1 MWVFH
6 VSVCVYVLLQPGQ
19 RAIRP
24 CLRQRSSC
32 HHVVLLKHVSTCAAN
47 VNTHHTPSFGV
58 PRRGDVDAA
67 VTFAQQHLAPYRDPT
82 LLQRHV
88 CHPQLSIKEA
98 QAFLEE
104 VVALIAYPDPATCA
118 CGWILGQPQR
128 ERVADIANRAVLDA
142 LVRGGIGWLVA
153 RTVLCV

>member
-1 MWVFH
+1 M
-6 VSVCVYVLLQPGQ
+6 LPALIAP
-19 RAIRP
+19 P
-24 CLRQRSSC
+24 
-32 HHVVLLKHVSTCAAN
+32 
-47 VNTHHTPSFGV
+47 
-58 PRRGDVDAA
+58 PRHGDVDGAI
-67 VTFAQQHLAPYRDPT
+67 TFAQQHLAPYRDPA

-142 LVRGGIGWLVA
+142 MVRCWGLSLCCCVCCCVCYCVWCCVWCCGGV
-153 RTVLCV
+153 

>member
-1 MWVFH
+1 MPH
-6 VSVCVYVLLQPGQ
+6 C
-19 RAIRP
+19 
-24 CLRQRSSC
+24 
-32 HHVVLLKHVSTCAAN
+32 N
-47 VNTHHTPSFGV
+47 
-58 PRRGDVDAA
+58 RRGDVDAA
-67 VTFAQQHLAPYRDPT
+67 ITFAQQHLAAYRDPA

-88 CHPQLSIKEA
+88 CHSQLSIKEA

-142 LVRGGIGWLVA
+142 LVRVLRSFEVTCHHATYIRCTEKKMKATAMQPATA
-153 RTVLCV
+153 RRRSRQRPVRVRHLGYA